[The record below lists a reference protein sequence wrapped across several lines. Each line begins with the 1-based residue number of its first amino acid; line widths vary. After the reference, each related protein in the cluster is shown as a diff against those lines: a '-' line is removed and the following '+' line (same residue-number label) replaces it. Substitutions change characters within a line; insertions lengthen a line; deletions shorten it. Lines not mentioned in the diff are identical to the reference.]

1 VAKETVRFRR
11 KKQRKKR
18 GGGNGEGEMKCV

>member
-11 KKQRKKR
+11 KQQRKKR
-18 GGGNGEGEMKCV
+18 EGANGEGKMKCV